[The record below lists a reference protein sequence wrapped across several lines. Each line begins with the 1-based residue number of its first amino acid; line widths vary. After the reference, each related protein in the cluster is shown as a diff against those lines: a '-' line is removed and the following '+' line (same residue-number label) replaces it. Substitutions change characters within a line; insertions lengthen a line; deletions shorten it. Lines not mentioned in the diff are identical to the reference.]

1 MSTTINP
8 FGKQIIKVEAE
19 FCGRALSLE
28 TGRLAFQAGGSV
40 LVRYGDTVVL
50 GLATSGPVNDQLDYF
65 PLSIDYEEK
74 MYAAGKIS
82 GSRFIK
88 REGRP
93 TEEAILAGR
102 LIDRPIRPLF
112 PKGYRNELQGIATVL
127 SLDPEL
133 KPDIPAMIAVSAA
146 IMLTGAPFEG
156 PVGGVRIGQ
165 IDGEL
170 KAFPTTSEL
179 EKSLLDLIVA
189 GTQDAVMMVE
199 AGASE
204 VDEETMAKAIELA
217 HQTIQPVIA
226 LQQELVEKVGVT
238 KQEYKLI
245 LPDPAIEQKISGFL
259 KEKLGENVRHANT
272 QERGTL
278 LRQLQDEIFAEFVS
292 EDADHREKMTYVEA
306 FDAVIK
312 REVRRGIL
320 EDDVRPDTRGP
331 EDIRPLSSEV
341 GVLPRAHG
349 SSIFTRGST
358 QALNITTL
366 APLSYAQMIDTM
378 EEETERRFIHHYN
391 MPGYTV
397 GEVRRL
403 GSAGRR
409 EIGHGALAARGL
421 LPVIPGEEDFPYT
434 IRTVSEIMSSN
445 GSTSMASVCSS
456 ILSLMDA
463 GVPIKAPVSGIAMGL
478 VTDGNGKNVILS
490 DIQGTEDFAGDMD
503 FKVVGTEKGITA
515 LQMDIKIK
523 GITTDLMRQ
532 ALGQAKVGRAHI
544 LQHMLSTIA
553 EPRKQLSPYAPR
565 IEKIQI
571 NPEKIRD
578 VIGKGGEMINKIIA
592 ETGAEIDIRDGGLVM
607 VAAPDKKAIDAAI
620 AWIQQ
625 LTADPEVG
633 KIYENCRVVK
643 IMDFGVFVE
652 IMPGNEGLVHVSE
665 MSDKRV
671 DHPSDIVDEGDLVNV
686 KLTAI
691 DDRGRLVLS
700 MKQAK

>member
-1 MSTTINP
+1 MGTTINP
-8 FGKQIIKVEAE
+8 FNKQIIKVETE
-19 FCGRALSLE
+19 FCGRTLTLE
-28 TGRLAFQAGGSV
+28 AGRLAFQSGGSV
-40 LVRYGDTVVL
+40 VARYGDSIVL
-50 GLATSGPVNDQLDYF
+50 GIATSGPVNEQLDYF

-93 TEEAILAGR
+93 TEEAVLTAR

-146 IMLTGAPFEG
+146 LMLTGVPFEG
-156 PVGGVRIGQ
+156 PVGGVRIGL
-165 IDGEL
+165 IDGQL
-170 KAFPTTSEL
+170 KAFPATSEL
-179 EKSLLDLIVA
+179 EKSQLDLVVA
-189 GTQDAVMMVE
+189 GTKDAVMMVE

-204 VDEETMAKAIELA
+204 VDEDTMVRAIELA
-217 HQTIQPVIA
+217 HQALQPAIA
-226 LQQELVEKVGVT
+226 LQHELAAKVGVE
-238 KQEYKLI
+238 KQKYELL
-245 LPDPAIEQKISGFL
+245 LPDESLQDKI
-259 KEKLGENVRHANT
+259 KELIDDKLGAHIRNANY
-272 QERGTL
+272 QERKAAIKAL
-278 LRQLQDEIFAEFVS
+278 EEVIFKALVS
-292 EDADHREKMTYVEA
+292 EDADHHEKRAHAEA

-312 REVRRGIL
+312 KEIRRAIL
-320 EDDVRPDTRGP
+320 EEGARPDERMP
-331 EDIRPLSSEV
+331 EAIRPLSSEV
-341 GVLPRAHG
+341 GVLPRTHG

-358 QALNITTL
+358 QALNVTTL

-391 MPGYTV
+391 MPGYSV

-403 GSAGRR
+403 GSPGRR

-421 LPVIPGEEDFPYT
+421 LPVIPPEEEFPYT

-456 ILSLMDA
+456 ILSMMDA

-478 VTDGNGKNVILS
+478 VTDGNGKHVILS

-523 GITTDLMRQ
+523 GITPQLMREALHQ
-532 ALGQAKVGRAHI
+532 ARQGRAHI
-544 LQHMLSTIA
+544 LQHMLTTIA
-553 EPRKQLSPYAPR
+553 GPRKQLSPYAPR

-571 NPEKIRD
+571 NPDKIRD
-578 VIGKGGEMINKIIA
+578 VIGKGGETINKIIA

-607 VAAPDKKAIDAAI
+607 VAAPDTKAIEAAI
-620 AWIQQ
+620 KWIQD
-625 LTADPEVG
+625 LTAEPEVG
-633 KIYENCRVVK
+633 KIYNGTVVK
-643 IMDFGVFVE
+643 IMDFGAFVN
-652 IMPGNEGLVHVSE
+652 IMPGHDGLVHISQLA
-665 MSDKRV
+665 DHRV
-671 DHPSDIVDEGDLVNV
+671 EKVTDVVREGDKVQV
-686 KLTAI
+686 KLVAI
-691 DDRGRLVLS
+691 DDQGRLNLS
-700 MKQAK
+700 MKEAK